1 MNLRGIEYDPED
13 KNLWVSAYD
22 GAIYK
27 IAGFETKTISSVDE
41 GVMGLNA
48 MINAD
53 IYPNPATETAFLT
66 FTLPL
71 GLSEAKVELY
81 DIYGNKALAL
91 FNGYVEPMSLKTL
104 SFSVKDMTS
113 GMYSLIISSKDGLI
127 RTSKSISI
135 QR

>member
-1 MNLRGIEYDPED
+1 
-13 KNLWVSAYD
+13 
-22 GAIYK
+22 
-27 IAGFETKTISSVDE
+27 
-41 GVMGLNA
+41 MGLNA

-53 IYPNPATETAFLT
+53 VYPNPATETAFLT

-81 DIYGNKALAL
+81 DIYGNKTLAL

-104 SFSVKDMTS
+104 SFSVKDLTS